1 MPRLTGKVLL
11 VMGGGSDGPPAP
23 GEQLAVGNG
32 RAIAIECAR
41 EGALVMVADRNLATA
56 EETALVICDA
66 GHRAQAVACDLL
78 DEDQCRSAIA
88 RTVSAFGGL
97 NLLVNN
103 VGISDASD
111 VVGAAEDEFVRV
123 LNVNVKGCFLAI
135 KHALPHM
142 QKAGGGAIVN
152 ISSIAA
158 VRGVAGSGV
167 AYDTSKAALGG
178 LMRNAVASAGPQG
191 VRVNNL
197 LPGFISTPM
206 LRKAA
211 GGAEVDFSS
220 KVPLGRMGTPWDIA
234 KVAAF
239 LLSDDAAYVSG
250 VELRV
255 DGGAAVLL

>member
-1 MPRLTGKVLL
+1 MPRLAGKALL
-11 VMGGGSDGPPAP
+11 VMGGGSDGPPAA

-32 RAIAIECAR
+32 RAIAIQCAR
-41 EGALVMVADRNLATA
+41 EGARVMVADRNLAAA
-56 EETALVICDA
+56 EETVKAIRDA
-66 GHRAQAVACDLL
+66 GETAQAVACDLS
-78 DEDQCRSAIA
+78 DQDQCRRAIE
-88 RTVSAFGGL
+88 RTASVFGGL

-111 VVGAAEDEFVRV
+111 VIGVGEDEFIRV

-135 KHALPHM
+135 KHALPEM
-142 QKAGGGAIVN
+142 EKAGGGAILN

-158 VRGVAGSGV
+158 VRSVAGSGV

-178 LMRNAVASAGPQG
+178 LMRNAVISAAARG
-191 VRVNNL
+191 VRINNL

-211 GGAEVDFSS
+211 GGAELDFSA

-234 KVAAF
+234 KAAAF
-239 LLSDDAAYVSG
+239 LLSDDAAYISG

-255 DGGAAVLL
+255 DGGAAMLL